1 MAEKFADRRN
11 ICQSAKHLPFPESLA
26 TKCDISFPYSPHRES
41 PLSTLGSLFPR
52 ESSGEKMKKS
62 DRAPHPRP
70 YENARFSYGPG
81 RHMDPDGLWVHMK
94 THSFR
99 MDPVGWLRRN
109 SSENTAEMSLPFL
122 SCGQQSQLPA
132 KASRGH
138 YALAAAPEGPAHP
151 CRRCQQAPAA
161 APRFPHATR
170 SSTLGQHLGAPWGHQ
185 SPVCDMQRMPVLREL
200 LISTYDDHN
209 RDAPAVY
216 TSM

>member
-26 TKCDISFPYSPHRES
+26 IKCDISFPYSPHRES

-70 YENARFSYGPG
+70 YENTRFSYGPG

-109 SSENTAEMSLPFL
+109 SSENTAEISLPFL

-132 KASRGH
+132 KASWGH
-138 YALAAAPEGPAHP
+138 YALAAAPEGASSPLPQVPASS
-151 CRRCQQAPAA
+151 CRSPEVSARHQK
-161 APRFPHATR
+161 
-170 SSTLGQHLGAPWGHQ
+170 QHLGAAPWGTLGP
-185 SPVCDMQRMPVLREL
+185 PVPSVRYATNASIKGTLDQH
-200 LISTYDDHN
+200 I
-209 RDAPAVY
+209 
-216 TSM
+216 